1 MELKTGKQIFP
12 LNDDN
17 IKVSNLIK
25 NIKYIKIII
34 KENYGGDRTYI
45 NQIMLYDKSCK
56 EVNQFFL
63 KESLEN
69 NKLNNNFNKENKMIY

>member
-1 MELKTGKQIFP
+1 MELKSGKQIFP
-12 LNDDN
+12 LNYNN
-17 IKVSNLIK
+17 IKDSNLIKNIK
-25 NIKYIKIII
+25 NIKYIKIVI

-69 NKLNNNFNKENKMIY
+69 NKLNNNFN